1 MHTFFTHRIQRS
13 LTVLAASLLLAAA
26 PAHAAEPGVTADS
39 ITLGQSTPL
48 SGPQGDV
55 GKDLVR
61 GAKVYFDALNAKG
74 GINGRKV
81 VLVSKD
87 DLYDPKKTV
96 ANIEGFL
103 VANDTLATFNVF
115 GTQNN
120 EMILPIAQKA
130 GLPMLMPY
138 SGAPSIR
145 KTDYKGLFNLRAS
158 YADEVDKLIQHM
170 TTIGF
175 KKIAIAYQNNSYGK
189 EVLNAAVAAL
199 ERHNLKPVATAS
211 VEIDAS
217 DAAAATT
224 KLLGAQPDAMLLG
237 LVGKPSL
244 DVIKD
249 VNVARKGL
257 QMYGPSPLASAS
269 NIKALGQDAVGLTV
283 SQVMPF
289 PQNMTMPVVR
299 EYQQAMKAA
308 GFNDFTH
315 LSLEGYIDAKVA
327 TEGLRRAG
335 KDLTRESLIKA
346 MQSIQSYDVG
356 GLEISFNKGAGSA
369 SKFVELTVINS
380 QGKLVK

>member
-1 MHTFFTHRIQRS
+1 MGK
-13 LTVLAASLLLAAA
+13 
-26 PAHAAEPGVTADS
+26 PA
-39 ITLGQSTPL
+39 
-48 SGPQGDV
+48 
-55 GKDLVR
+55 
-61 GAKVYFDALNAKG
+61 DAL
-74 GINGRKV
+74 
-81 VLVSKD
+81 
-87 DLYDPKKTV
+87 
-96 ANIEGFL
+96 
-103 VANDTLATFNVF
+103 
-115 GTQNN
+115 
-120 EMILPIAQKA
+120 
-130 GLPMLMPY
+130 
-138 SGAPSIR
+138 
-145 KTDYKGLFNLRAS
+145 
-158 YADEVDKLIQHM
+158 
-170 TTIGF
+170 
-175 KKIAIAYQNNSYGK
+175 
-189 EVLNAAVAAL
+189 
-199 ERHNLKPVATAS
+199 
-211 VEIDAS
+211 
-217 DAAAATT
+217 
-224 KLLGAQPDAMLLG
+224 LLG

-249 VNVARKGL
+249 VNLARKGL

-269 NIKALGQDAVGLTV
+269 NIKALGQDAVGLIV

-289 PQNMTMPVVR
+289 PQNMSVPVVR

>member
-1 MHTFFTHRIQRS
+1 MHTFFTHRIALG

-55 GKDLVR
+55 GEDLVR

-74 GINGRKV
+74 GVNGRKV

-87 DLYDPKKTV
+87 DVYDPKKTV
-96 ANIEGFL
+96 ANVEAFL
-103 VANDTLATFNVF
+103 AANDTLATFNVF

-158 YADEVDKLIQHM
+158 YADEVDKLIQHLS
-170 TTIGF
+170 TIGF

-224 KLLGAQPDAMLLG
+224 KLLGAQPDALLLG

-249 VNVARKGL
+249 VNLARKGL

-289 PQNMTMPVVR
+289 PQNMSVPVVR

>member
-1 MHTFFTHRIQRS
+1 MHTFFTHRIALG

-55 GKDLVR
+55 GEDLVR

-74 GINGRKV
+74 GVNGRKV

-87 DLYDPKKTV
+87 DVYDPKKTV
-96 ANIEGFL
+96 ANVEAFL
-103 VANDTLATFNVF
+103 AANDTLATFNVF

-158 YADEVDKLIQHM
+158 YADEVDKLIQHLS
-170 TTIGF
+170 TIGF

-224 KLLGAQPDAMLLG
+224 KLLGAQPDALLLG

-249 VNVARKGL
+249 VNLARKGL

-269 NIKALGQDAVGLTV
+269 NIKALGQDAVGLIV

-289 PQNMTMPVVR
+289 PQNMSVPVVR

-335 KDLTRESLIKA
+335 KDLTRESLIKT

>member
-1 MHTFFTHRIQRS
+1 MYASFAHRIQLS

-26 PAHAAEPGVTADS
+26 PANAAEPGVTADS

-55 GKDLVR
+55 GEDLVR

-74 GINGRKV
+74 GVNGRKV

-87 DLYDPKKTV
+87 DVYDPKKTV
-96 ANIEGFL
+96 ANVEAFL
-103 VANDTLATFNVF
+103 AANDTLATFNVF

-158 YADEVDKLIQHM
+158 YADEVDKLIQHL

-199 ERHNLKPVATAS
+199 ERHNLKPVASAS

-217 DAAAATT
+217 DAAAATA
-224 KLLGAQPDAMLLG
+224 KLLGAQPDALLLG

-249 VNVARKGL
+249 VNVARRGL

-289 PQNMTMPVVR
+289 PQNMSVPVVR

-308 GFNDFTH
+308 GFSDFTH

>member
-1 MHTFFTHRIQRS
+1 MYASFAHRIQLS

-26 PAHAAEPGVTADS
+26 PANAAEPGVTADS

-48 SGPQGDV
+48 SGPQGVV
-55 GKDLVR
+55 GEDLVR

-74 GINGRKV
+74 GVNGRKV

-87 DLYDPKKTV
+87 DVYDPKKTV
-96 ANIEGFL
+96 ANVEAFL
-103 VANDTLATFNVF
+103 AANDTLATFNVF

-158 YADEVDKLIQHM
+158 YADEVDKLIQHL

-199 ERHNLKPVATAS
+199 ERHNLKPVASAS

-217 DAAAATT
+217 DAAAATA
-224 KLLGAQPDAMLLG
+224 KLLGAQPDALLLG

-249 VNVARKGL
+249 VNVARRGL

-289 PQNMTMPVVR
+289 PQNMSVPVVR

-308 GFNDFTH
+308 GFSDFTH

>member
-13 LTVLAASLLLAAA
+13 LTVLAASLLLAVA
-26 PAHAAEPGVTADS
+26 PANAAEPGVTADS

-55 GKDLVR
+55 GQDLVR

-308 GFNDFTH
+308 GFSDFTH

>member
-13 LTVLAASLLLAAA
+13 LTVLAASLLLAVA
-26 PAHAAEPGVTADS
+26 PANAAEPGVTADS

-55 GKDLVR
+55 GQDLVR

-224 KLLGAQPDAMLLG
+224 KLLGAQPDALLLG

-249 VNVARKGL
+249 VNLARKGL

-269 NIKALGQDAVGLTV
+269 NIKALGQDAVGLIV

-289 PQNMTMPVVR
+289 PQNMSVPVVR